1 MQPQSSRSSKN
12 LQQYAAFNADLEPFE
27 PRDTHT
33 QYHIS
38 SHIIAHPGHPGNTS
52 QQDETSLEQQELIH
66 WISLTILTFHSL
78 DIFNH

>member
-1 MQPQSSRSSKN
+1 MQHLTQIWN
-12 LQQYAAFNADLEPFE
+12 LLNPVTH
-27 PRDTHT
+27 THT

>member
-1 MQPQSSRSSKN
+1 MQHLTQIWN
-12 LQQYAAFNADLEPFE
+12 LLNPV
-27 PRDTHT
+27 THT